1 MPIDVGE
8 YYDNWRDIK
17 EIYETRSELEG
28 LRKQMLKEVFDDS
41 KQLKEHDREFIYTRI
56 EECRNKGFLKY
67 KTRVL
72 TSLEISELMMRE
84 EGVNLNKMSHQT
96 IINLIRQFLQEGLNV
111 TRVFVDTVGPPQKL
125 EKYLT
130 DEFQNHS
137 NTNTMKF
144 NYIRH

>member
-17 EIYETRSELEG
+17 GIYETRSELEG

-130 DEFQNHS
+130 DEFPNHS